1 LDDISNG
8 TCVDWASICKKCV
21 SEIKSYTQYLTGL
34 SKQTFP
40 IEDGYVYIFEKYG
53 PAIKHTLDDGSI
65 EYIPAKKNM
74 NIDLEK
80 LKNKEYSLDD
90 LIEISSISLGLYESK
105 EVMLKNGRYGLYLEH
120 GDKRESIKSIDKP
133 IELITIDDVR
143 EVLLSLNTE
152 KETTPVLRPLN
163 EYMSVR
169 HGKYGAYVYYKRP
182 DMKNRSS

>member
-1 LDDISNG
+1 
-8 TCVDWASICKKCV
+8 
-21 SEIKSYTQYLTGL
+21 
-34 SKQTFP
+34 
-40 IEDGYVYIFEKYG
+40 
-53 PAIKHTLDDGSI
+53 
-65 EYIPAKKNM
+65 M
-74 NIDLEK
+74 
-80 LKNKEYSLDD
+80 
-90 LIEISSISLGLYESK
+90 IEISSISLGLYESK

-182 DMKNRSS
+182 DMKKPQFLNIKKSPHGFLNCDVDVLVEWLCNTYKIKL